1 MLTSR
6 KYTVFDLIGIPLRVI
21 PVQTVAA
28 VAYMLVDALMPAY
41 QTLVM
46 AYFINTATHIVN
58 GRAEYSLIYKPLALI
73 MGYVIVTHLLPSLMQ
88 LVELTGRNR
97 LNVRLKR
104 EMVLKRARLAYQHI
118 ENKETSELIHRV
130 CGDPVGDFMSGFNNM
145 MSGLNLLIGTA
156 SLLVIVMSSTFITGI
171 VIVLVAVPLFYIA
184 IKTGKAN
191 YVLGMDAQRIRRRSA
206 DIANILTSRED
217 AEERT
222 LFGYSPALRDR
233 YDKLYDQT
241 YAVEKK
247 IQIRSFIHL
256 KSGSIIAL
264 LIGIII
270 VGLLLPA
277 LHLGELSIGL
287 YISLVTAIFS
297 LVQRMSWQLAETMQ
311 EHARMKEYLQ
321 DFSAF
326 AGLSEKKDAAAL
338 PVELGGFV
346 FQSLE
351 FRQVSFRYPDT
362 ERYILNQCSFTMV
375 SGKSYAIVGE
385 NGAGKSTLIKLL
397 TGMYDNYEGEIFIN
411 KKNLREYSYPE
422 LKSIIS
428 VVFQNYARYALT
440 IQDNVR
446 LGNILRKDEERI
458 RHSISKMNLSGMV
471 QGLEYG
477 LDTYVGKIKEKSL
490 DLSGGQWQ
498 RLAIAR
504 LLYSSSAIHIMDEPT
519 AALDPI
525 EESRLYEMFSSIRA
539 DRFTIY
545 ITHRLGAARISDVIL
560 VVRSG
565 RIAEQGSHEQLLEIP
580 DGIYRKMFASQKSWY
595 EAESKVQHG

>member
-1 MLTSR
+1 
-6 KYTVFDLIGIPLRVI
+6 
-21 PVQTVAA
+21 
-28 VAYMLVDALMPAY
+28 
-41 QTLVM
+41 
-46 AYFINTATHIVN
+46 
-58 GRAEYSLIYKPLALI
+58 
-73 MGYVIVTHLLPSLMQ
+73 
-88 LVELTGRNR
+88 
-97 LNVRLKR
+97 
-104 EMVLKRARLAYQHI
+104 MVLKRARLEYQHI

-130 CGDPVGDFMSGFNNM
+130 CGDPVGHFMGGFNNM

-156 SLLVIVMSSTFITGI
+156 SLLVIVMSSTVITGI

-184 IKTGKAN
+184 MKTGKAN

-206 DIANILTSRED
+206 ELAHILTSRED

-222 LFGYSPALRDR
+222 LFGYGPALRDR
-233 YDKLYDQT
+233 YGKLYDQT

-270 VGLLLPA
+270 VALLLPA
-277 LHLGELSIGL
+277 LHLGELTIGL

-338 PVELGGFV
+338 PAELGGFV

-375 SGKSYAIVGE
+375 SGKNYAIVGE

-397 TGMYDNYEGEIFIN
+397 AGMYDNYEGEIFIN
-411 KKNLREYSYPE
+411 NRNLREYSYAEPEGHHRCGLPE
-422 LKSIIS
+422 LR
-428 VVFQNYARYALT
+428 Q
-440 IQDNVR
+440 VR
-446 LGNILRKDEERI
+446 A
-458 RHSISKMNLSGMV
+458 V
-471 QGLEYG
+471 
-477 LDTYVGKIKEKSL
+477 
-490 DLSGGQWQ
+490 
-498 RLAIAR
+498 
-504 LLYSSSAIHIMDEPT
+504 
-519 AALDPI
+519 DP
-525 EESRLYEMFSSIRA
+525 
-539 DRFTIY
+539 
-545 ITHRLGAARISDVIL
+545 G
-560 VVRSG
+560 
-565 RIAEQGSHEQLLEIP
+565 
-580 DGIYRKMFASQKSWY
+580 
-595 EAESKVQHG
+595 

>member
-1 MLTSR
+1 MLIIHSNKETTCLLQE
-6 KYTVFDLIGIPLRVI
+6 KYTEFDLIGIPLRVI

-28 VAYMLVDALMPAY
+28 VGYMLVDALMPAY

-104 EMVLKRARLAYQHI
+104 EMVLKRAQLEYQHI
-118 ENKETSELIHRV
+118 ENKETAELIHRV
-130 CGDPVGDFMSGFNNM
+130 CGDPVGHFMGGFNNI

-184 IKTGKAN
+184 MKTGKAN

-206 DIANILTSRED
+206 DLAHILTSREN

-270 VGLLLPA
+270 VALLLPA
-277 LHLGELSIGL
+277 LHLGELTIGL

-311 EHARMKEYLQ
+311 EHARMKEYLK

-326 AGLSEKKDAAAL
+326 
-338 PVELGGFV
+338 
-346 FQSLE
+346 
-351 FRQVSFRYPDT
+351 
-362 ERYILNQCSFTMV
+362 C
-375 SGKSYAIVGE
+375 
-385 NGAGKSTLIKLL
+385 
-397 TGMYDNYEGEIFIN
+397 
-411 KKNLREYSYPE
+411 
-422 LKSIIS
+422 
-428 VVFQNYARYALT
+428 
-440 IQDNVR
+440 
-446 LGNILRKDEERI
+446 
-458 RHSISKMNLSGMV
+458 
-471 QGLEYG
+471 
-477 LDTYVGKIKEKSL
+477 
-490 DLSGGQWQ
+490 
-498 RLAIAR
+498 
-504 LLYSSSAIHIMDEPT
+504 
-519 AALDPI
+519 
-525 EESRLYEMFSSIRA
+525 RA
-539 DRFTIY
+539 
-545 ITHRLGAARISDVIL
+545 
-560 VVRSG
+560 
-565 RIAEQGSHEQLLEIP
+565 Q
-580 DGIYRKMFASQKSWY
+580 
-595 EAESKVQHG
+595 